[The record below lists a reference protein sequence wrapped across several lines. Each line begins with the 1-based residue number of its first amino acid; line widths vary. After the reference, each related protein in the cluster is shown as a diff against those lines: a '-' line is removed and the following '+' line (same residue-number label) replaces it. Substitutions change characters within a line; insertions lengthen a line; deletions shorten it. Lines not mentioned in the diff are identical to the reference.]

1 LAAALIEP
9 RIGDRLDQG
18 DALQAHAGQ
27 AAATQDQGGAQIAF
41 GGHRN
46 LITKPQADR
55 DLDGKPRYVITLH
68 NRTRPPAQGPERS
81 DAEPPAADQDQGRL
95 TMLEIAWLT
104 ARLAGITTILLLIL
118 ATPLA
123 WWLARGRSRWKTPVG
138 ALVALPIVLPPT
150 ALGFYLLIA
159 LGPQSPLVALLHPF
173 GVRTLAFTFQ
183 GLVIGSLIY
192 SLPFAVQPLRNAFI
206 AVGDEP
212 LEAAAT
218 LGASPWAAF
227 VRVALPLALPG
238 YAVAALLVFAHTV
251 GEFGVV
257 MMLGGGIPGQTEVLS
272 IEIYRLVEALEW
284 DKAHQLAGALLVF
297 AFLVM
302 LSLLLME
309 RRVDTRASRS

>member
-1 LAAALIEP
+1 
-9 RIGDRLDQG
+9 
-18 DALQAHAGQ
+18 
-27 AAATQDQGGAQIAF
+27 
-41 GGHRN
+41 
-46 LITKPQADR
+46 
-55 DLDGKPRYVITLH
+55 
-68 NRTRPPAQGPERS
+68 
-81 DAEPPAADQDQGRL
+81 
-95 TMLEIAWLT
+95 MLEVAWLT
-104 ARLAGITTILLLIL
+104 ARLAGITTILLLVL

-123 WWLARGRSRWKTPVG
+123 WWLARGRSRWKAPVG

-159 LGPQSPLVALLHPF
+159 LGPQSPLIALLHPF

-183 GLVIGSLIY
+183 GLVIGSLVY

-218 LGASPWAAF
+218 LGASPWARF

>member
-1 LAAALIEP
+1 
-9 RIGDRLDQG
+9 
-18 DALQAHAGQ
+18 
-27 AAATQDQGGAQIAF
+27 
-41 GGHRN
+41 
-46 LITKPQADR
+46 
-55 DLDGKPRYVITLH
+55 
-68 NRTRPPAQGPERS
+68 
-81 DAEPPAADQDQGRL
+81 
-95 TMLEIAWLT
+95 MLEIAWLT
-104 ARLAGITTILLLIL
+104 AKLAGITTILLLVL

-123 WWLARGRSRWKTPVG
+123 WWLARGRSRWKAPIG

-159 LGPQSPLVALLHPF
+159 LGPHSPLITLLHPF

-206 AVGDEP
+206 AIGDEP
-212 LEAAAT
+212 MEAAAT
-218 LGASPWAAF
+218 LGASPWNAF
-227 VRVALPLALPG
+227 LRVALPLALPG

-257 MMLGGGIPGQTEVLS
+257 MMLGGGIPGQTDVLS

-284 DKAHQLAGALLVF
+284 TKAHQLAGALLVF

>member
-1 LAAALIEP
+1 M
-9 RIGDRLDQG
+9 
-18 DALQAHAGQ
+18 
-27 AAATQDQGGAQIAF
+27 T
-41 GGHRN
+41 
-46 LITKPQADR
+46 
-55 DLDGKPRYVITLH
+55 V
-68 NRTRPPAQGPERS
+68 
-81 DAEPPAADQDQGRL
+81 
-95 TMLEIAWLT
+95 LEVAWLT
-104 ARLAGITTILLLIL
+104 ARLASVTTLLLL
-118 ATPLA
+118 VLSTPLA
-123 WWLARGRSRWKTPVG
+123 WWLARGRSRWKAPVG

-159 LGPQSPLVALLHPF
+159 LGPQSPLIALLHPF

-183 GLVIGSLIY
+183 GLVIGSLVY

-227 VRVALPLALPG
+227 IRVALPLALPG

-284 DKAHQLAGALLVF
+284 DKAHKLAGALLVF

>member
-1 LAAALIEP
+1 
-9 RIGDRLDQG
+9 
-18 DALQAHAGQ
+18 
-27 AAATQDQGGAQIAF
+27 
-41 GGHRN
+41 
-46 LITKPQADR
+46 
-55 DLDGKPRYVITLH
+55 
-68 NRTRPPAQGPERS
+68 
-81 DAEPPAADQDQGRL
+81 
-95 TMLEIAWLT
+95 MLEVAWLT

-123 WWLARGRSRWKTPVG
+123 WWLARGRSRWKAPVG

-212 LEAAAT
+212 LEVAAT
-218 LGASPWAAF
+218 LGASPWARF

-284 DKAHQLAGALLVF
+284 TKAHQLAGALLVF